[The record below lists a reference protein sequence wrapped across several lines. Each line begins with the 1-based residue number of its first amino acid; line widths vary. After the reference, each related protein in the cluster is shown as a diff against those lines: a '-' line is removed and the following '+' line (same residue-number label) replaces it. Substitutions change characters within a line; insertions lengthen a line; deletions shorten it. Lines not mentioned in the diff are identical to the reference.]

1 MMATENDLQAVL
13 EARARVLAQPLADV
27 ALTQGDLQL
36 VVLQV
41 GDERYALRSEW
52 VEEVQSGEPHHAGAW
67 AGAPLARAGESA
79 RAALSC
85 ARSAAISGGHWSAQR
100 IAPRQPAT
108 SGLFW
113 SQPSGCTVALLV
125 DDVPAVRSLAQTD
138 IEPSLVEPQ
147 GALNAMLPGITTDLM
162 TMLDLPAMFADQR
175 LLVGSKTNP

>member
-1 MMATENDLQAVL
+1 MIAVEQDIQAIL
-13 EARARVLAQPLADV
+13 AARAQALAQPLVDA
-27 ALTQGDLQL
+27 ALAAGDLQL

-52 VEEVQSGEPHHAGAW
+52 VEEVQSLSRITPVPGLAHHWRGLVNLRGRLFPVLDLQQYLVDIGLLNGCAAPAGD
-67 AGAPLARAGESA
+67 
-79 RAALSC
+79 
-85 ARSAAISGGHWSAQR
+85 QR
-100 IAPRQPAT
+100 LVLVTA
-108 SGLFW
+108 
-113 SQPSGCTVALLV
+113 SGCTVALLV

-175 LLVGSKTNP
+175 LLVGSRQI

>member
-52 VEEVQSGEPHHAGAW
+52 VEEVQPVGRITPVPGLAHHWCGLVNLRGRLFPVLDLQQYLVDIGLLSG
-67 AGAPLARAGESA
+67 
-79 RAALSC
+79 RAAP
-85 ARSAAISGGHWSAQR
+85 IGDQR
-100 IAPRQPAT
+100 LVLVAPP
-108 SGLFW
+108 
-113 SQPSGCTVALLV
+113 GCTVALLV

-147 GALNAMLPGITTDLM
+147 HPLNAVLPGITADLM
-162 TMLDLPAMFADQR
+162 TILDLPAMFADQR
-175 LLVGSKTNP
+175 LLVGGKHP